1 MQLFL
6 QKVLRRS
13 NSTAFNYS
21 PWCSVC
27 ILVIR
32 ACTLWSCLP
41 SWPLL
46 PVDSFA
52 SLLSSHRDTIKLLSI
67 SHLFCRGIFKILSLL
82 YLLFYCGACPGFPIS
97 SCLLRVIARLCWQ
110 IELIWYLHFCLT
122 YFSKH
127 WTNPKTLRMFL
138 GTQIEFDTWQHSL
151 FSPSL
156 LSLEAWNESLERCR
170 MLQT

>member
-1 MQLFL
+1 MTALNGKCNFFL

-21 PWCSVC
+21 PQCSVC

-67 SHLFCRGIFKILSLL
+67 SHLFCRDISKILSLL
-82 YLLFYCGACPGFPIS
+82 YLLLCDVLWRFSIFSHFFLCFTCNCKILLFYF
-97 SCLLRVIARLCWQ
+97 
-110 IELIWYLHFCLT
+110 
-122 YFSKH
+122 
-127 WTNPKTLRMFL
+127 WTNSSDLIFAILSCIFLETLNK
-138 GTQIEFDTWQHSL
+138 
-151 FSPSL
+151 P
-156 LSLEAWNESLERCR
+156 
-170 MLQT
+170 